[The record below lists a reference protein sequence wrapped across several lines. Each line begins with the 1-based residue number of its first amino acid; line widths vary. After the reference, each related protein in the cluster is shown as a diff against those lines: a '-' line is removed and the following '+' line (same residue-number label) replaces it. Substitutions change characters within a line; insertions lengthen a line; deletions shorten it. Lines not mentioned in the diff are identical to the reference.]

1 MIDPKKVVQ
10 SNDIATELIKSFSKF
25 FSDYININIG
35 FIKEVYQRC
44 LYDQI
49 YENNFFETF
58 FENNFYSY

>member
-1 MIDPKKVVQ
+1 MLDPKKVVQ
-10 SNDIATELIKSFSKF
+10 WNDIATELIKSFSKF

-49 YENNFFETF
+49 YENNFF
-58 FENNFYSY
+58 